1 MTLDNILEEIK
12 KAETI
17 VVLCH
22 ESPDGDAVAS
32 SLSVMHAVAKLGK
45 EADVIIPE
53 YSKVFDFLPG
63 ADKIL
68 QKGRTNKYDLAIS
81 VDCSDLKRLVGGK
94 EYFETAKRTIEID
107 HHSVNSMFAD
117 FNYVD
122 PVAPACCQVLI
133 GMFEYFGIDIDKE
146 LGTCLLTGIITD
158 TGGFQYSSVTS
169 DTFEFAAQLL
179 RKGVNISKICQ
190 EVLKTKTKAHCQ
202 LEKLIYERLEF
213 IENGKI
219 AITYLTLK
227 DYAEYSN
234 DMGDDEGLVESIR
247 DIEGVEVAVLLK
259 EKENGG
265 FKISMRSKDNVNV
278 SDICLLLGGG
288 GHPRA
293 AGCFI
298 TGDVS
303 QAKTKVINTIK
314 QQINNEEKIVDGIVI
329 INKPKHQT
337 SHDIVRKAKKI
348 LNEKVGHTG
357 TLDPNATGVLPL
369 LIGKGTELS
378 KYLINHDKTYEAILQ
393 LGEKRDTGDVEG
405 KIIEQKNVTEK
416 SLNTENINSVFKT
429 LIGKQEQ
436 IPPIYSALKVNGK
449 KLYEYARN
457 GENVKIEP
465 RQIEIYSLELLNV
478 DNINKT
484 IHFKVECSKGT
495 YIRTLCEGIA
505 ERLGTVGYMKELNR
519 TRVGDFYIENS
530 ITIEQLEQSQY
541 QIITIEQFFK
551 DEEFINLT
559 EKGLKLFLNG
569 VQLTYHLV
577 DGIYRIYQDDK
588 FIGIGTIKNE
598 LLKRDIII

>member
-190 EVLKTKTKAHCQ
+190 EVLRTKTKAHCQ

-213 IENGKI
+213 IENGKV

-293 AGCFI
+293 AGCFV

-303 QAKTKVINTIK
+303 QVKTKVINTIK
-314 QQINNEEKIVDGIVI
+314 QQINK
-329 INKPKHQT
+329 
-337 SHDIVRKAKKI
+337 
-348 LNEKVGHTG
+348 
-357 TLDPNATGVLPL
+357 
-369 LIGKGTELS
+369 
-378 KYLINHDKTYEAILQ
+378 
-393 LGEKRDTGDVEG
+393 
-405 KIIEQKNVTEK
+405 
-416 SLNTENINSVFKT
+416 
-429 LIGKQEQ
+429 
-436 IPPIYSALKVNGK
+436 
-449 KLYEYARN
+449 
-457 GENVKIEP
+457 
-465 RQIEIYSLELLNV
+465 
-478 DNINKT
+478 
-484 IHFKVECSKGT
+484 
-495 YIRTLCEGIA
+495 
-505 ERLGTVGYMKELNR
+505 
-519 TRVGDFYIENS
+519 
-530 ITIEQLEQSQY
+530 
-541 QIITIEQFFK
+541 
-551 DEEFINLT
+551 
-559 EKGLKLFLNG
+559 
-569 VQLTYHLV
+569 
-577 DGIYRIYQDDK
+577 
-588 FIGIGTIKNE
+588 
-598 LLKRDIII
+598 